1 MPYVY
6 IYIDKTDH
14 KANYVGIVKN
24 ASRLMRR
31 IAEHEKDD
39 NLSYRDNHLHYIYT
53 ETLAEADT
61 LETDLI
67 NRMNPRLNQAKKG
80 WGINSL
86 LDTDKILNLKEFEM
100 DEDVLDMVFGS
111 CPFNSNCKR
120 LITDEVLL
128 GSPIQL

>member
-6 IYIDKTDH
+6 IYIDKNDH

-24 ASRLMRR
+24 AARLMRR
-31 IAEHEKDD
+31 IVEHDKDD
-39 NLSYRDNHLHYIYT
+39 NLSYKDNYLHYIYT

-67 NRMNPRLNQAKKG
+67 NRMSPRLNQAKKG

-86 LDTDKILNLKEFEM
+86 LDTDKILNLKEFEI
-100 DEDVLDMVFGS
+100 DENTLDMIFGS
-111 CPFNSNCKR
+111 CPFNSNYKR

-128 GSPIQL
+128 GSPIQF